1 MSKSKQTTNTATEVN
16 VQIEPDAKK
25 CRTTLNSSDDY
36 STSSLIARAYSAGYF
51 PSFTHQRLFHS
62 ILKLLDGKNEGSI
75 DFNALLNEAMMHR
88 SSALQ
93 ILRHMVNWHILE
105 VSFNSSQTIGEKR
118 KSWAFVRII
127 RNLETRED
135 LSKSA

>member
-75 DFNALLNEAMMHR
+75 DFNELLNEAMIHR

>member
-62 ILKLLDGKNEGSI
+62 IMKLLDGKNEGSI
-75 DFNALLNEAMMHR
+75 DFNELLNKAMIHR

-127 RNLETRED
+127 RNLETREV